1 MHMLK
6 PGNLCYIA
14 GAFSDRGA
22 IKKINQDKICL
33 RKKNMESG
41 EAVLAVV
48 CGGMGGMARG
58 DVAANTVVREFAIW
72 FRNHIEEALEDP
84 KRIMKDWTAIIE
96 ELNERIWGYGK
107 QKGIKLGTTLTVIIF
122 MPDGRYYTANV
133 GNNRIYRIEGN
144 KIRQENEQPSG
155 EKGKKSRIFMGC
167 SDLVSPYFADG
178 SIHTGESL
186 LLCTDGFYHMLK
198 KNPDKKLIE
207 NGYEKDDEIR
217 KMLEEVI
224 HDMTNYGEK
233 DNISAIMIKAK

>member
-1 MHMLK
+1 MLK
-6 PGNLCYIA
+6 SGNLNYIA

-33 RKKNMESG
+33 RKKSVESG

-72 FRNHIEEALEDP
+72 FRNHLEEVIEEP
-84 KRIMKDWTAIIE
+84 QRIVNDWTAIID

-107 QKGIKLGTTLTVIIF
+107 QKGIKLGTTLTVIIL

-133 GNNRIYRIEGN
+133 GNNRIYRMEKN
-144 KIRQENEQPSG
+144 KIRQENEQPS
-155 EKGKKSRIFMGC
+155 GKKSRIFMGC
-167 SDLVSPYFADG
+167 SDLVSPYFTDG
-178 SIHTGESL
+178 DIHTGESL

-198 KNPDKKLIE
+198 NNLDKKLIE
-207 NGYEKDDEIR
+207 NIYEKDDDIR

-224 HDMTNYGEK
+224 NDMTNYGGK
-233 DNISAIMIKAK
+233 DNISAIMIKAR